1 MKKHPEIQEA
11 TKRNFAE
18 ALAALYNEGHTGKTD
33 IGKLSEKAGYN
44 RATFYRYFSDLYD
57 LYYYIESFVFT
68 DIKNTMSEL
77 FSQGNFE
84 SGYTD
89 TFTGLYKK
97 WNIYIPLIFD
107 DIGSVRIADIKK
119 ELITVFCE
127 DRGLPAGNI
136 ELEYSM
142 DMYISCV
149 LSSINKWRHDGR
161 DLSYEALGALIQ
173 KLLMHGILP
182 QIIAYLP
189 DKTNRI

>member
-1 MKKHPEIQEA
+1 MPKK
-11 TKRNFAE
+11 
-18 ALAALYNEGHTGKTD
+18 AARISVAAFPPHIIRAIITISAPKFD
-33 IGKLSEKAGYN
+33 IMSV
-44 RATFYRYFSDLYD
+44 RQFS
-57 LYYYIESFVFT
+57 
-68 DIKNTMSEL
+68 
-77 FSQGNFE
+77 GPA
-84 SGYTD
+84 SGASD
-89 TFTGLYKK
+89 FCTGLYKK

-119 ELITVFCE
+119 ELIAAFCE